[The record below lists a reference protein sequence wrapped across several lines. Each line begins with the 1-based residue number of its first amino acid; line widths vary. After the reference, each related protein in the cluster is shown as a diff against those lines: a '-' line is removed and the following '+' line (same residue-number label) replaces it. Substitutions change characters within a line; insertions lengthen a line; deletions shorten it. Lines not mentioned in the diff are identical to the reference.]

1 MTQLSISTKNLSVVL
16 FFLMVS
22 VSWAQQN
29 ATSYK
34 RRVLEASEVDLLF
47 SYYSQDGQNAAVT
60 GGEGTEELTDATS
73 SIVLRMP
80 MNEDDILTVD
90 VGLSAYTS
98 ASSSNVN
105 PLDGGLNVS
114 PFDAS
119 SGESRK
125 DLLAYINPS
134 YQHSSDDRNSIW
146 SANAYFSSEYDY
158 FSIGFEGSY
167 TKLFNEKNTEITLS
181 GNVFLDKWNAIYP
194 IELRDGFFDDRI
206 IGNGTYNPI
215 FSEFDSENRNSY
227 SLSLSFSQILSQK
240 LQGALFMDM
249 VSQNGLLS
257 TPFQRVYF

>member
-1 MTQLSISTKNLSVVL
+1 MNQTSKSTKLIFVL
-16 FFLMVS
+16 ILFLMVS

-29 ATSYK
+29 DASYK

-60 GGEGTEELTDATS
+60 GGEGAEELTDATS

-105 PLDGGLNVS
+105 PLDGGLNVT

-134 YQHSSDDRNSIW
+134 YSHSSDDRNAIW

-158 FSIGFEGSY
+158 FSIGFG
-167 TKLFNEKNTEITLS
+167 TLMKLSI
-181 GNVFLDKWNAIYP
+181 
-194 IELRDGFFDDRI
+194 FF
-206 IGNGTYNPI
+206 
-215 FSEFDSENRNSY
+215 
-227 SLSLSFSQILSQK
+227 K
-240 LQGALFMDM
+240 
-249 VSQNGLLS
+249 
-257 TPFQRVYF
+257 